1 MWHSLVEKIFW
12 VLIFLLTPALILYAS
27 DKIKV
32 LGKIGPII
40 LSYALGLI
48 IGNLG
53 LIPKDVI
60 SIQNTI
66 VLVSVPLA
74 LPMLL
79 FSLDARYFFSVA
91 GRTFLSLI
99 LALIALIIAL
109 YSGYLLFGHKIPNG
123 WKVFGLLV
131 GLYTGGT
138 PNLASIKTALD
149 VDPNV
154 YLATHTSD
162 TIIGALF
169 LLYFLTFA
177 KRHLLRILP
186 RFSFGKAAK
195 KEASLGEKAVDA
207 AEKFDD
213 SPKAYHDL
221 LKKENLRDLL
231 IAFGITLLIVLISL
245 GIGLLFPPAY
255 FDAVV
260 ILSIST
266 LAILASFIKKINKLH
281 KSFQAGMY
289 LILVF
294 SFTVATLGK
303 FREIVTVSPD
313 VFYYVAWTVIMS
325 FVFHVLLS
333 MIFRVDTDTTIIVT
347 TALTMSPPFVP
358 VVAQALRN
366 KYIIISGLIIGIIG
380 YAIGNY
386 LGVLLAYSIK

>member
-1 MWHSLVEKIFW
+1 MNHLLFEKIIW
-12 VLIFLLTPALILYAS
+12 ILIFLLTPALILYAC
-27 DKIKV
+27 DKIKA

-40 LSYALGLI
+40 LSYALGLV
-48 IGNLG
+48 IGNIG
-53 LIPKDVI
+53 IIPESVYP
-60 SIQNTI
+60 IQNA
-66 VLVSVPLA
+66 VVMVAVPLA
-74 LPMLL
+74 LPLLL
-79 FSLDARYFFSVA
+79 FSLDARYFFAIA

-109 YSGYLLFGHKIPNG
+109 YTGYLLFGDKIPNG
-123 WKVFGLLV
+123 WKIFGLLV

-149 VDPNV
+149 VDPNI

-162 TIIGALF
+162 TVIGALF

-195 KEASLGEKAVDA
+195 KEASLGSKAEET

-213 SPKAYHDL
+213 SPRAYRDL
-221 LKKENLRDLL
+221 LKKENLRDIL
-231 IAFGITLLIVLISL
+231 IAFGLTILIVLLSL
-245 GIGLLFPPAY
+245 AIGLAFPPAY

-266 LAILASFIKKINKLH
+266 LAILASFIKKVRSLH

-303 FREIVTVSPD
+303 FHRIVTVSPD
-313 VFYYVAWTVIMS
+313 VFFYVTWTVIMS
-325 FVFHVLLS
+325 FVFHVFLS

-366 KYIIISGLIIGIIG
+366 KYVIISGLIIGIIG

-386 LGVLLAYSIK
+386 LGVILAYSIK